1 MTFSRK
7 FMDNLQHPRIDC
19 TRAEYAEVFGVRPDP
34 DVIGVCVFGGVFGA
48 DRTRIVKEYV
58 FIDEP
63 TLEDFLDR
71 DRAQAER
78 AGLYVTLWK
87 RTLAKGQAA
96 DIAELERLYKL

>member
-7 FMDNLQHPRIDC
+7 FMDNLQHPRIDY

-34 DVIGVCVFGGVFGA
+34 DVI
-48 DRTRIVKEYV
+48 V